1 MSDFLQTVRERV
13 VIYDGAMGTS
23 IQARNPSVDD
33 FWGKEGCN
41 ELLVLSRPDIIKD
54 IHAAF
59 FRVGCDV
66 VETDTFG
73 GARVVLAEYDL
84 QDKVAEI
91 NIAAARIA
99 KEVAQQFSTKDKPR
113 FVAGSI
119 GPTTKLPSLG
129 HIKFDDMVA
138 GYIEQARA
146 LIEGGVDVLL
156 IETSQDLGQ
165 AKAAL
170 VGVFDAMHTAGKRL
184 PVTIQVTLEATGTML
199 LGTEIGAALTAL
211 EPFDVD
217 IIGLNCATGP
227 VEMNDAVR
235 FLGANSTKIV
245 SVLPNAGLPQNEGG
259 HAVYK
264 LTPADL
270 AQYHRHFVQD
280 YGVRIV
286 GGCCG
291 TTPEHLK
298 AVVDAVSGV
307 EPAKRDVQPTAAAS
321 SAYTSVPLDLDP
333 KPLVVAEEMNTT
345 TRVEH
350 FRNLVRGKKY
360 DDILALA
367 KKLVNE
373 GSHMLDLCCAIVG
386 EDEKGYITAILE
398 KVATRVPA
406 PILVDSTEADVVE
419 EALKRIPGKAIIN
432 SINLEDG
439 EKRTS
444 KVLPMA
450 KRYGAAVIA
459 LTIDEDGMAL
469 TAEKK
474 AAIAKRIYEL
484 ATKKYGIRPV
494 DIIFDALTLPISTGQ
509 EEYRS
514 AGMETLNAIKRIKQE
529 LPDVKTILGVSNISF
544 GLDAYPR
551 RVLNSVFMHE
561 AVDYGLDM
569 AIVNYTK
576 IYPLYKIPHEEVELA
591 RKLIYQD
598 RSDGDPLQKY
608 MQHFAG
614 TKGKVQGSTTAHVET
629 LSVDDKLKFAIING
643 EKAVGEGAHKKT
655 LEELL
660 EDALHEY
667 TPLELINTVLLD
679 GMRTVGELFGA
690 RKMQLPSVLDSAGVM
705 KQAVAYLEPKMEKK
719 AGSQKGTIVLATVKG
734 DVHDIGKN
742 LVDIILTNNGFKVIN
757 LGIKQPGDTII
768 NSADDNKVDAIGLR
782 GMRVQS
788 RMGVK

>member
-1 MSDFLQTVRERV
+1 MTDFLQTVRERV
-13 VIYDGAMGTS
+13 VVYDGAMGTN
-23 IQARNPSVDD
+23 IQFPNPGVDD

-54 IHAAF
+54 IHASF
-59 FRVGCDV
+59 FSMGCDV

-84 QDKVAEI
+84 QDKVAEL
-91 NIAAARIA
+91 NIAAAKIA
-99 KEVAQQFSTKDKPR
+99 REVAQQFSTKNHPR

-138 GYIEQARA
+138 SYVEQALA
-146 LIEGGVDVLL
+146 LIKGGVDVLL
-156 IETSQDLGQ
+156 IETAQDLGQ
-165 AKAAL
+165 AKAAV
-170 VGVFDAMHTAGKRL
+170 VGVFEAMQKAGKRL
-184 PVTIQVTLEATGTML
+184 PVTVQVTLQESGTML

-264 LTPADL
+264 LTTADL
-270 AQYHRHFVQD
+270 AQYHKHFVQD
-280 YGVRIV
+280 YGGRIV

-307 EPAKRDVQPTAAAS
+307 EPAKRDVKRAGAAS
-321 SAYTSVPLDLDP
+321 SAYTTVPLDLEP
-333 KPLVVAEEMNTT
+333 KPLIVAEEMNTT

-350 FRNLVRGKKY
+350 FRKLVQGKKY

-386 EDEKGYITAILE
+386 EDEKGYITSILE
-398 KVATRVPA
+398 KIATRVPA

-419 EALKRIPGKAIIN
+419 EALKRIPGRAIIN

-474 AAIAKRIYEL
+474 AAIAKRIYKL
-484 ATKKYGIRPV
+484 ATEKYGLRGI
-494 DIIFDALTLPISTGQ
+494 DLIFDALTLPITTGQ
-509 EEYRS
+509 EDYRT
-514 AGMETLNAIKRIKQE
+514 AGIETL
-529 LPDVKTILGVSNISF
+529 
-544 GLDAYPR
+544 
-551 RVLNSVFMHE
+551 E
-561 AVDYGLDM
+561 AG
-569 AIVNYTK
+569 
-576 IYPLYKIPHEEVELA
+576 E
-591 RKLIYQD
+591 R
-598 RSDGDPLQKY
+598 
-608 MQHFAG
+608 MQG
-614 TKGKVQGSTTAHVET
+614 
-629 LSVDDKLKFAIING
+629 
-643 EKAVGEGAHKKT
+643 
-655 LEELL
+655 
-660 EDALHEY
+660 
-667 TPLELINTVLLD
+667 
-679 GMRTVGELFGA
+679 
-690 RKMQLPSVLDSAGVM
+690 
-705 KQAVAYLEPKMEKK
+705 
-719 AGSQKGTIVLATVKG
+719 
-734 DVHDIGKN
+734 
-742 LVDIILTNNGFKVIN
+742 
-757 LGIKQPGDTII
+757 
-768 NSADDNKVDAIGLR
+768 
-782 GMRVQS
+782 
-788 RMGVK
+788 